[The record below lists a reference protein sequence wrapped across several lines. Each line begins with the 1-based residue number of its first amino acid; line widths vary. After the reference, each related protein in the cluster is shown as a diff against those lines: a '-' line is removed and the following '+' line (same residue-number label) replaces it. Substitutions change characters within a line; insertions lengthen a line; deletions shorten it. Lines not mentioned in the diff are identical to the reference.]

1 MKDDS
6 YFLPKFNLGN
16 NDPRKNTYQ
25 SDTKKLAEIKFWD
38 EFYDFNSNKIIT
50 SSTNTT
56 LINEPKIDSKLLRR
70 HTVLSKKSS
79 KYTPTIQL
87 NNDSNEPKIIP
98 RYLPEEK
105 NTKINHS
112 FLIEEEAPTYPSS
125 TFLNSICNSGKNL
138 NNKKSIHELQTI
150 VPKSDPKTKELTFWN
165 QLNDLKSKLDNPILA
180 INERKQSA
188 SKSIVR
194 RYSEKKFYEP
204 SIQRSE
210 SQIVIDQE
218 SLLTTPRNRCRIPEK
233 IIHRF

>member
-6 YFLPKFNLGN
+6 FFLPKFNLGN

-25 SDTKKLAEIKFWD
+25 SDTKKLTEIKFWD
-38 EFYDFNSNKIIT
+38 EFYDFNSNKIIS

-56 LINEPKIDSKLLRR
+56 LINEPKIDSKILRR

-98 RYLPEEK
+98 RYLTEEK
-105 NTKINHS
+105 NTKIN
-112 FLIEEEAPTYPSS
+112 LIEEEAPTYPSS

-138 NNKKSIHELQTI
+138 NNKKSIHDLQTI

-165 QLNDLKSKLDNPILA
+165 QLYDLKSKLDNPILA
-180 INERKQSA
+180 LNERKQSA
-188 SKSIVR
+188 SIVR
-194 RYSEKKFYEP
+194 RHSEKKLYEP
-204 SIQRSE
+204 PIQRSE
-210 SQIVIDQE
+210 SQISIDQE